1 MKFIHLSDLHL
12 GKRVYEYSMLEDQE
26 YILKMILK
34 IVDAEKPDGILIAGD
49 VFDKSVPPAEAV
61 SLFDDFLVS
70 WLRENLQYSSLQVTM
85 ILPSGLHSPPEY
97 WMPAGFISPLCITE
111 RSNRSACRMNTA
123 P

>member
-61 SLFDDFLVS
+61 SLFDDFLVQ
-70 WLRENLQYSSLQVTM
+70 LAKRKLAVFVIAGQNTGCQRDSSLPCV
-85 ILPSGLHSPPEY
+85 
-97 WMPAGFISPLCITE
+97 
-111 RSNRSACRMNTA
+111 
-123 P
+123 